1 MKVCVIGAGAAGL
14 VTAKELQEVGI
25 EFEVLEKR
33 DNLGGLWYLDEKGS
47 SVSEK
52 TSATSSKTFLQFSDF
67 PFDKDEDAF
76 PHHSHYIQY
85 LKRYTA
91 AHNLTPHIHYNCEVL
106 EVTKEGETWRVKA
119 NKNGQ
124 PYEKVF
130 DGLAICSGLH
140 HVPLI
145 PNFEGFENFQG
156 EVIHSAFLKDSSELA
171 GKRVVVVGG
180 GESAADFVH
189 ELTTIA
195 SKVSM
200 SLRRG
205 LALTRHWSPY
215 GLPGDYDSTRAKVW
229 LPRTYLHDYN
239 VSCRSEDVPSAFK
252 TLYVLL
258 GLPILLGML
267 AISYQRSIQ
276 LLKALFDWRSWSAL
290 FQEVPR
296 YGPACGVSL
305 AQDCRELCKE
315 PPQSEADVQKRVWKL
330 KTLMDWYSGSM
341 HNSQPFTKRIAFVED
356 IVRGTAQLLP
366 GIAKCQGG
374 KQVEFADGTVEEVDV
389 VLLCTGFQSTLPFFP
404 LIPQLD
410 GRNLYKNIFVP
421 HEKNVG
427 FIGYVRP
434 NVGSLPAVTEMQAR
448 WFAGVL
454 AGKLSLPSQSVMEK
468 AIQEDGD
475 TYTRNRPHHVNRHT
489 SLVDYHVYMEQLAGF
504 VGCRPQLWRFW
515 SQPQLLYKLLFGPMG
530 CFQYRFHG
538 YGAKPEAAYSA
549 VAMIPPLPN
558 DRVLLHTILYFVLK
572 PWFLLL
578 SGFGFKRFRPVF

>member
-14 VTAKELQEVGI
+14 VTAKELREVGI
-25 EFEVLEKR
+25 EIEVLEKR

-67 PFDKDEDAF
+67 PFDREEDLF
-76 PHHSHYIQY
+76 PHHSHYINY

-91 AHNLTPHIHYNCEVL
+91 AHDLDRSIHYNCEVL
-106 EVTKEGETWRVKA
+106 EVTKEGDSWRVKA
-119 NKNGQ
+119 TEKGQ
-124 PYEKVF
+124 PYEQVF

-140 HVPLI
+140 HI
-145 PNFEGFENFQG
+145 PTMPKFEGFENFEG
-156 EVIHSAFLKDSSELA
+156 EVIHSAFLKNSTELV
-171 GKRVVVVGG
+171 GKKVVVVGG

-189 ELTTIA
+189 ELSTIA
-195 SKVSM
+195 DKVTM

-229 LPRTYLHDYN
+229 LPRPYLHDYN
-239 VSCRSEDVPSAFK
+239 VSCRSEEVYSGFK
-252 TLYVLL
+252 TIYALL

-267 AISYQRSIQ
+267 TISYRRAIQ
-276 LLKALFDWRSWSAL
+276 LIKALFSWQSWNAL

-296 YGPACGVSL
+296 FGPACGVTL
-305 AQDCRELCKE
+305 AQECRELCKE
-315 PPQSEADVQKRVWKL
+315 LPQSEAEVEKRVWKL
-330 KTLMDWYSGSM
+330 KTLMDWYSGTM

-356 IVRGTAQLLP
+356 IVRGKAHLLP
-366 GIAKCQGG
+366 GIVGCKGG
-374 KQVEFADGTVEEVDV
+374 KQVEFADGTVDEVDV
-389 VLLCTGFQSTLPFFP
+389 VLLCTGFQSTLPFFSM
-404 LIPQLD
+404 IPQLD
-410 GRNLYKNIFVP
+410 GRNLYKNVFVP
-421 HEKNVG
+421 TEKNLG

-454 AGKLSLPSQSVMEK
+454 AGKLSLPSVEVMQKSVMEDSE
-468 AIQEDGD
+468 A
-475 TYTRNRPHHVNRHT
+475 YTRDRPHHVNRHT
-489 SLVDYHVYMEQLAGF
+489 SLVDYHIYMEQLAGF

-515 SQPQLLYKLLFGPMG
+515 NQPQLLYKLLFGPMG
-530 CFQYRFHG
+530 CFQYRLHG
-538 YGAKPEAAYSA
+538 YGANPEAAYTA
-549 VAMIPPLPN
+549 LERIPPLPN
-558 DRVLLHTILYFVLK
+558 DRVLLHTILYFILK
-572 PWFLLL
+572 PWFWLL

>member
-25 EFEVLEKR
+25 EIEVLEKR

-67 PFDKDEDAF
+67 PFDREEDLF
-76 PHHSHYIQY
+76 PHHSHYINY

-91 AHNLTPHIHYNCEVL
+91 AHDLDRSIHYNCEVL
-106 EVTKEGETWRVKA
+106 EVTKEGDSWRVKA
-119 NKNGQ
+119 TEKGQ

-140 HVPLI
+140 HI
-145 PNFEGFENFQG
+145 PTMPKFEGFENFEG
-156 EVIHSAFLKDSSELA
+156 EVIHSAFLKNSTDLV
-171 GKRVVVVGG
+171 GKKVVVVGG

-189 ELTTIA
+189 ELSTIA
-195 SKVSM
+195 DKVTM

-229 LPRTYLHDYN
+229 LPRPYLHDYN
-239 VSCRSEDVPSAFK
+239 VSCRSEEVYSGFK
-252 TLYVLL
+252 TIYALL

-267 AISYQRSIQ
+267 TISYQRALQ
-276 LLKALFDWRSWSAL
+276 LIKALFSWQSWNAL

-296 YGPACGVSL
+296 FGPACGVTL
-305 AQDCRELCKE
+305 AQECRELCKE
-315 PPQSEADVQKRVWKL
+315 PPQSEAEVEKRVWKL
-330 KTLMDWYSGSM
+330 KTLMDWYSGTM

-356 IVRGTAQLLP
+356 IVRGNAHLLP
-366 GIAKCQGG
+366 GIVGCKGG
-374 KQVEFADGTVEEVDV
+374 KQVEFADGTVDEVDV
-389 VLLCTGFQSTLPFFP
+389 VLLCTGFQSTLPFFSM
-404 LIPQLD
+404 IPQLD
-410 GRNLYKNIFVP
+410 GRNLYKNVFVP
-421 HEKNVG
+421 TEKNLG

-454 AGKLSLPSQSVMEK
+454 AGKLSLPSVEVMQKSVMEDS
-468 AIQEDGD
+468 E
-475 TYTRNRPHHVNRHT
+475 TYTRDRPHHVNRHT
-489 SLVDYHVYMEQLAGF
+489 SLVDYHIYMEQLAGF
-504 VGCRPQLWRFW
+504 VGCRPQLWRYW
-515 SQPQLLYKLLFGPMG
+515 NQPQLLYKLLFGPMG
-530 CFQYRFHG
+530 CFQYRLHG
-538 YGAKPEAAYSA
+538 YGANPEAAYTA
-549 VAMIPPLPN
+549 LERIPPLPN
-558 DRVLLHTILYFVLK
+558 DRVLLHTILYFILK
-572 PWFLLL
+572 PWFWLL